1 MKKLLSVI
9 FFCLIVQQ
17 NLTAFVLL
25 YYLGGNGYRWKT
37 GKNDT
42 LWTWRPAEY
51 HPPTFTKLILW
62 HRTEE

>member
-25 YYLGGNGYRWKT
+25 YYLGGNGYR
-37 GKNDT
+37 
-42 LWTWRPAEY
+42 
-51 HPPTFTKLILW
+51 
-62 HRTEE
+62 